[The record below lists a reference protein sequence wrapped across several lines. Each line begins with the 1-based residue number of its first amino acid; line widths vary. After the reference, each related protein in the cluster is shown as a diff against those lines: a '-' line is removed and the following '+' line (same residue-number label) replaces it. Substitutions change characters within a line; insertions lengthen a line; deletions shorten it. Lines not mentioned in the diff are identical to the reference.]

1 MNRTKNIQRNASK
14 YREKSKDQQIRG
26 FTTKYKQLS
35 KKYHDLL
42 NEMKNYKKIAKFMDK
57 SIENDPKRNLRKE
70 IVMNLINND
79 SKKSK
84 VIDILKL

>member
-1 MNRTKNIQRNASK
+1 MNRAKNIQRNASK

-42 NEMKNYKKIAKFMDK
+42 NEMKNYKKIAKFLDK
-57 SIENDPKRNLRKE
+57 SIENDPKGNLRKE

>member
-42 NEMKNYKKIAKFMDK
+42 NEMKNYKKIAKFLDK
-57 SIENDPKRNLRKE
+57 SIENDPKGNLRKE

>member
-42 NEMKNYKKIAKFMDK
+42 KEMKNYKKIAKFMDK